1 MIILLWC
8 LIDDFQFHACDL
20 TWFPRPRLG
29 GRDLRVPDQGKT
41 FLATRYTPC
50 MVLHVGKPT
59 ESEYRRAGTLGKQ
72 RFNWVSCSISND
84 EHVIFAEQSI
94 GRFDS
99 LQMLSCVLSLERILS
114 IQLSEMFILCVFHIC
129 PAWMDMNK
137 MLPRLS
143 FFMWDLV
150 GLVMQEPC
158 YNLQAAHHLHLH
170 WTQQTWFWLS
180 QIVTSP
186 CTRVYGVHMKLI
198 FRKKLESLFWLQG
211 AGIGNVGIWMSD
223 YCIIENQRMWTC
235 LACGPLTFPHIMHL
249 DTYPHIILFWQLKH

>member
-1 MIILLWC
+1 MTSNSMHVICHSFQGHAWAEGIFEFLTKVKHSWPRGTHHAWC
-8 LIDDFQFHACDL
+8 CMLANPQNLNIGE
-20 TWFPRPRLG
+20 LG
-29 GRDLRVPDQGKT
+29 
-41 FLATRYTPC
+41 
-50 MVLHVGKPT
+50 H
-59 ESEYRRAGTLGKQ
+59 
-72 RFNWVSCSISND
+72 WVSSVSIEWVVVYLND

-94 GRFDS
+94 SRFDS
-99 LQMLSCVLSLERILS
+99 LQTLSCVLSLERILS
-114 IQLSEMFILCVFHIC
+114 IQLSEMVILCVFHIC

-158 YNLQAAHHLHLH
+158 YNLQAAHHLHSH

-211 AGIGNVGIWMSD
+211 AGIGNVGIWISD
-223 YCIIENQRMWTC
+223 YSIIENQRMRAC
-235 LACGPLTFPHIMHL
+235 LACGPLAFPHIMHL
-249 DTYPHIILFWQLKH
+249 DTYPHIILFW